1 MSGERDVYDIIAGMP
16 LDIDKMDRLADITFE
31 ADLLRRSRFVGRR
44 KFGIEEFLKFL
55 ESLKKKKALLTA
67 KADSHRYIIY
77 IEDCKLASAA
87 ISDYSTGKRIVGL
100 RALSQIVSKL
110 IKEAIVFRV
119 FSIETEKAE
128 EKYEESIFTEK
139 TRQLTAEEREELEAL
154 ARINIAAY
162 RKRLQSMETTSKHVV
177 REISLDELKKKIKET
192 LEDVLEYKGYKLV
205 DLKVQFDGSKLNIVV
220 NIKRRKLFGVAKVN
234 ELVGILK
241 KEIDTLFRLLDT
253 RKAYDLKIKRVK

>member
-77 IEDCKLASAA
+77 IEDGKLASAA
-87 ISDYSTGKRIVGL
+87 ISDYSTGKRVVGL

-110 IKEAIVFRV
+110 IKEVIVFRV
-119 FSIETEKAE
+119 FSIEEAE